1 MAPSF
6 AAKPEEL
13 VERFARAWNKGDA
26 GGIASLFTSDA
37 DFVNV
42 VGLWWR
48 SREEIERAHAYGFK
62 RIFGGARLDLE
73 RVEVKHLADRVATV
87 HGRWVLRGQ
96 APHASGPADERRG
109 VLMLVAQR
117 EPEGWLAAAAQ
128 NTDIV
133 PHVDTILARGAE
145 RAGAKY

>member
-6 AAKPEEL
+6 AAEPEEL

-48 SREEIERAHAYGFK
+48 SREEIERAHAYDTPMGS
-62 RIFGGARLDLE
+62 
-73 RVEVKHLADRVATV
+73 
-87 HGRWVLRGQ
+87 
-96 APHASGPADERRG
+96 SGYS
-109 VLMLVAQR
+109 MK
-117 EPEGWLAAAAQ
+117 
-128 NTDIV
+128 
-133 PHVDTILARGAE
+133 RGAISSAS
-145 RAGAKY
+145 R

>member
-6 AAKPEEL
+6 AAEPEEL
-13 VERFARAWNKGDA
+13 VERFAHAWNKGDA

-48 SREEIERAHAYGFK
+48 SREEIKRAHAYGFK

-87 HGRWVLRGQ
+87 HGRWVLRGK
-96 APHASGPADERRG
+96 APHAKRPGRRTSRRPDACG
-109 VLMLVAQR
+109 S
-117 EPEGWLAAAAQ
+117 
-128 NTDIV
+128 
-133 PHVDTILARGAE
+133 
-145 RAGAKY
+145 AGA